1 MNIGIIGSG
10 GREHA
15 LCKKISESKKVK
27 KIFCLPGN
35 GGTAKIANNLDVD
48 ILDFHKIY
56 KLIKSNKINLV
67 IVGPEGERHSIEK
80 LLVKKKLPLIDL
92 VGKINLAEIFLL
104 MRESQLFIGN
114 DSGLMHLSALAN
126 IPTIGLFGP
135 SDPKKYHPWGER
147 TLAIRSPKTP
157 DELMG
162 YKDFNSKNVNSLMG
176 DLTVKVVYEEII
188 KFWKKIR

>member
-1 MNIGIIGSG
+1 M
-10 GREHA
+10 RQQ
-15 LCKKISESKKVK
+15 SKKRIVISPSSNWIGK
-27 KIFCLPGN
+27 TWSVENFSLLLEKLNKTSSFRNFC
-35 GGTAKIANNLDVD
+35 
-48 ILDFHKIY
+48 F
-56 KLIKSNKINLV
+56 V

-162 YKDFNSKNVNSLMG
+162 YKNFNSKNVNSLMG